1 MLGNLKLLR
10 LLDGIEHD
18 PIFIF
23 ILGSYFE
30 DLPKLSTSK
39 FFNFVEITLE
49 PSRSFFFHVYIGE
62 ASGINQAWLWQTAP
76 CSIVIGIE
84 NNPAGRR

>member
-39 FFNFVEITLE
+39 FPGRSSSMYTSEKRLE
-49 PSRSFFFHVYIGE
+49 LTKLGFGKRLLV
-62 ASGINQAWLWQTAP
+62 AL
-76 CSIVIGIE
+76 
-84 NNPAGRR
+84 